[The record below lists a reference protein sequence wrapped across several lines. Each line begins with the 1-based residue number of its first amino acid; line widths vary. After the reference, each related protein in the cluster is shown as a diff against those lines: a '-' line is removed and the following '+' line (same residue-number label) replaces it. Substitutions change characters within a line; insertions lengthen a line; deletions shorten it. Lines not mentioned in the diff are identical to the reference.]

1 MSRIEIR
8 NIHITYVNPRD
19 KRELLAAQELTLR
32 IDSGEFLVIVGPSG
46 CGKTS
51 LLNVIDGLVEP
62 VEGEIL
68 IDGRPVV
75 GPGPDRAM
83 VFQEYALF
91 PWRTVWENVRFGLEV
106 RKDRRIARPEADAL
120 VAEHVRLVG
129 LKGFERAYPHE
140 LSGGMRQRVGLA
152 RALVTQPRILLMDE
166 PFAAVD
172 AMTREMMQGELLRI
186 LESARATVVFVTH
199 SIDEAITLGD
209 RVVVMTS
216 RPGRFKAVLPVELPK
231 PRWEQALKSHPR
243 FLELRDQ
250 IWNLLRDEMAASEG
264 PDGRPEA
271 GPPGERR

>member
-75 GPGPDRAM
+75 GPGPDRQP

-140 LSGGMRQRVGLA
+140 LSGGR
-152 RALVTQPRILLMDE
+152 
-166 PFAAVD
+166 
-172 AMTREMMQGELLRI
+172 
-186 LESARATVVFVTH
+186 
-199 SIDEAITLGD
+199 
-209 RVVVMTS
+209 
-216 RPGRFKAVLPVELPK
+216 
-231 PRWEQALKSHPR
+231 
-243 FLELRDQ
+243 
-250 IWNLLRDEMAASEG
+250 
-264 PDGRPEA
+264 
-271 GPPGERR
+271 

>member
-1 MSRIEIR
+1 MSRIEI
-8 NIHITYVNPRD
+8 NNLHIMYINPRE
-19 KRELLAAQELTLR
+19 KRELLAVEDVNLR
-32 IDSGEFLVIVGPSG
+32 IESGEFLVIVGPSG

-51 LLNVIDGLVEP
+51 LLNAVDGLVEP
-62 VEGEIL
+62 ADGEIL
-68 IDGRPVV
+68 IDGRPVT

-91 PWRTVWENVRFGLEV
+91 PWRNVWENIRFGLEV
-106 RKDRRIARPEADAL
+106 RKDHRRGRAEIEAL

-152 RALVTQPRILLMDE
+152 RALVTQPRVLLMDE

-172 AMTREMMQGELLRI
+172 AMTREMMQGDLMRI
-186 LESARATVVFVTH
+186 LAFARATVLFVTH

-216 RPGRFKAVLPVELPK
+216 RPGRFKAVLPVDLPK
-231 PRWEQALKSHPR
+231 PRWEQGLRSDSR
-243 FLELRDQ
+243 FLELRDG
-250 IWNLLRDEMAASEG
+250 IWELLRDEMKRQEEASNG
-264 PDGRPEA
+264 SS
-271 GPPGERR
+271 

>member
-1 MSRIEIR
+1 MSRIEIQ
-8 NIHITYVNPRD
+8 NLHITYTNPRE
-19 KRELLAAQELTLR
+19 KSELLAARDLNLR
-32 IDSGEFLVIVGPSG
+32 IESGEFLVIVGPSG

-51 LLNVIDGLVEP
+51 LLNAIDGLVEP
-62 VEGEIL
+62 DEGEIL
-68 IDGRPVV
+68 IEGRPVS

-91 PWRTVWENVRFGLEV
+91 PWRNVWENIRFGLEV
-106 RKDRRIARPEADAL
+106 RRDRSMGRAETEAL

-172 AMTREMMQGELLRI
+172 AMTREMMQGELSRI

-216 RPGRFKAVLPVELPK
+216 RPGRFKAVLPVDLSK
-231 PRWEQALKSHPR
+231 PRWERTLKSQPR

-250 IWNLLRDEMAASEG
+250 VWDLLRDEMKNGEG
-264 PDGRPEA
+264 Q
-271 GPPGERR
+271 PGGNG